1 MGRKVSVAMR
11 FLQCAG
17 APISSASRMA
27 FVHLHTH
34 SEYSLLDGA
43 NRIPELLDRVQALG
57 MDSLA
62 ITDHGNLH
70 GAWQFYSEARARKI
84 RPILGFE
91 AYLAFGDRHK
101 RERPPPEAPGP
112 YSHLVLLARNRTG
125 YQNLVKL
132 SSIGFLEGF
141 YRRPRIDRQVLEQYS
156 DGLIGLAACLS
167 GEIALYLRQGNYE
180 AAKASAQYF
189 ARVFGPP
196 PGGFWLEVQDHG
208 LADEKIV
215 VAGMLQLARELGL
228 PVVTTND
235 AHYLRK
241 EDAEAHDVLLAIGT
255 GKDLDDPNRFRF
267 FGQESYV
274 KSEREMRVLFPDHP
288 DVVAETQRVANLCE
302 FDFEKRY
309 FLPQYPRPAEF
320 ASDNDL
326 LVHLARAGAA
336 ARYGDPLPQAV
347 HERLDYE
354 LQVISHTGYAGYF
367 LIVYDIVKAA
377 KDRGIPVGPGRGSAA
392 GSLVAYALAITD
404 IDPLKFDLLFERFL
418 NPERISMPDIDL
430 DFCFERRGEVI
441 QYIRERYGRDSVGQI
456 ITFGTLKARAAFRD
470 VARTLRV
477 EPGEVDRFTKMIPA
491 GPGISV
497 TLAEASEKSPELRQL
512 ARQDERV
519 RKILELGTRIE
530 GLARH
535 ASVHAAGVVIAPGPL
550 TDYVPVCLAP
560 QEAEAIITQ
569 YDMVALE
576 QVGMLKIDVLGLRT
590 LTVIHDAVGM
600 VAERHGVT
608 LDMNALDLE
617 DPQVYQL
624 LGSGR
629 TAGVFQFESP
639 LATDCLRSMRCDRF
653 DDLVAT
659 NALLRPGPLDTGM
672 HLVFINRKLGR
683 EPVRYPHPALAQIL
697 QPTYGVITYQEQV
710 MRIANVLAGFSLA
723 EADVLRKAVG
733 KKDKELIQHELGRL
747 VERALALGHDRR
759 GIADIAAQI
768 ETFGRYGFNKSHAVA
783 YSVLSYQTAWLKTHH
798 PAEFMAALLSSE
810 IGNTDKVVQYING
823 ARELGLEVLPPDVN
837 ESGFKFTVVGE
848 RRLRFGLGAIR
859 NVGWGAIESII
870 AGRTGGGPYRSLVD
884 LCDRV
889 DLRLCNKRVIEA
901 LIDAGACDSLGGH
914 RAQLVAALDAAFAEA
929 QARQAE
935 RISGQHALF
944 GEVTSTP
951 QRPAPLPDVFPWTE
965 HDRLA
970 REKAVLGFFIS
981 GHPLAKYRAE
991 VELFGTRT
999 TATLGRWSDQKVR
1012 VAAVVTVVKRHIS
1025 KKSGAEYARLV
1036 LEDFHG
1042 TAEALVFPEAWAKL
1056 NEVIRPD
1063 GALLLSGGHSAR
1075 DRDEE
1080 QAPFIVETAQPL
1092 DDLRAKGAIGVAL
1105 VWSRTAPPSP
1115 DIARAA
1121 AALCAAHPGP
1131 APVLVEWRDGG
1142 GAAVEDVEAAP
1153 AAAQPPAPAA
1163 APPAAPPPD
1172 RARPRRG
1179 ARRRPRP

>member
-1 MGRKVSVAMR
+1 
-11 FLQCAG
+11 
-17 APISSASRMA
+17 MA

-43 NRIPELLDRVQALG
+43 NRIPELLDRVHALG

-70 GAWQFYSEARARKI
+70 GAWHFYAEARARRL

-91 AYLAFGDRHK
+91 AYLAFGSRHK
-101 RERPPPEAPGP
+101 RERAPDAPGGAA
-112 YSHLVLLARNRTG
+112 YSHLVLLAKNRTG
-125 YQNLVKL
+125 YANLVKL

-141 YRRPRIDRQVLEQYS
+141 YRRPRIDREVLEQHR
-156 DGLIGLAACLS
+156 DGLVGLAACLS
-167 GEIALYLRQGNYE
+167 GEVALYLRQGNYE

-189 ARVFGPP
+189 ATVFGRD
-196 PGGFWLEVQDHG
+196 GFWLEVQNHG
-208 LADEKIV
+208 LPEERTVTAGMFQLSRDLGIPV
-215 VAGMLQLARELGL
+215 VA
-228 PVVTTND
+228 TND

-274 KSEREMRVLFPDHP
+274 KAEPEMASLFPEHP
-288 DVVAETQRVANLCE
+288 DVVGETARVAALCE

-320 ASDNDL
+320 ASDHDL
-326 LVHLARAGAA
+326 LVHLTRAGAR
-336 ARYGDPLPQAV
+336 ARYGDPLPPPVA
-347 HERLDYE
+347 ERLDYE
-354 LQVISHTGYAGYF
+354 LGVISHTGYAGYF

-392 GSLVAYALAITD
+392 GSLVAYALGITD
-404 IDPLKFDLLFERFL
+404 VDPLKFDLLFERFL
-418 NPERISMPDIDL
+418 NPDRVSMPDIDL

-441 QYIRERYGRDSVGQI
+441 QYVRERYGRDSVGQI

-477 EPGEVDRFTKMIPA
+477 EPGEVDRFTKFIPA
-491 GPGISV
+491 GPGVTV
-497 TLAEASEKSPELRQL
+497 TLAEAPEKSPDLKAL
-512 ARQDERV
+512 MRQDERV
-519 RKILELGTRIE
+519 RKVLELGSRIE

-535 ASVHAAGVVIAPGPL
+535 ASVHAAGLVIAPGPL

-560 QEAEAIITQ
+560 QEPDAIITQ
-569 YDMVALE
+569 FDMVALE

-600 VAERHGVT
+600 VAARRGT
-608 LDMNALDLE
+608 RLDMTALDLH
-617 DPQVYQL
+617 DPQVYAL

-639 LATDCLRSMRCDRF
+639 LATDCLRNMKCDRF

-683 EPVRYPHPALAQIL
+683 EPVRYPHPALREIL
-697 QPTYGVITYQEQV
+697 EPTYGVITYQEQV

-733 KKDKELIQHELGRL
+733 KKDQELIQQELGRF
-747 VERALALGHDRR
+747 EKRAVALGHDPRVI
-759 GIADIAAQI
+759 GDIAAQI
-768 ETFGRYGFNKSHAVA
+768 LTFGRYGFNKSHAVA
-783 YSVLSYQTAWLKTHH
+783 YSVLSYQTAWLKAHF

-810 IGNTDKVVQYING
+810 IGNTDNVVRYINE

-837 ESGFKFTVVGE
+837 ESGFKFTVVGDS
-848 RRLRFGLGAIR
+848 RIRFGLGAIK
-859 NVGWGAIESII
+859 NVGEGAIASIL
-870 AGRTGGGPYRSLVD
+870 AGRQDGVRYHSLVD
-884 LCDRV
+884 LCERI
-889 DLRLCNKRVIEA
+889 DLRLCNKRVIES

-914 RAQLVAALDAAFAEA
+914 RAQLVAALDAAFGEA
-929 QARQAE
+929 QARQLE
-935 RISGQHALF
+935 RTSGQHALF
-944 GEVTSTP
+944 GDQAPSPEP
-951 QRPAPLPDVFPWTE
+951 QAPSPDVPPWSE

-970 REKAVLGFFIS
+970 REKSVLGFFIS
-981 GHPLAKYRAE
+981 GHPLARYRAE

-999 TATLGRWSDQKVR
+999 TATLGQWSEQKVR
-1012 VAAVVTVVKRHIS
+1012 VAAVATVVKRQIS
-1025 KKSGAEYARLV
+1025 KKSGAEYARV
-1036 LEDFHG
+1036 TLEDFHG

-1056 NEVIRPD
+1056 NDVIRPD
-1063 GALLLSGGHSAR
+1063 RALLLSGSYSGR

-1080 QAPFIVETAQPL
+1080 QAPFIVEAAQAL
-1092 DDLRAKGAIGVAL
+1092 DDLKAGGAIGVAL
-1105 VWSRTAPPSP
+1105 RWSPLAPPPP
-1115 DIARAA
+1115 DTSRAV

-1131 APVLVEWRDGG
+1131 APVLVEWSEEQDGNG
-1142 GAAVEDVEAAP
+1142 GSGGP
-1153 AAAQPPAPAA
+1153 GPAPGASGS
-1163 APPAAPPPD
+1163 PARMRSRSLRVAVDDELLTELRNLVGPENVHLV
-1172 RARPRRG
+1172 RAG
-1179 ARRRPRP
+1179 

>member
-1 MGRKVSVAMR
+1 
-11 FLQCAG
+11 
-17 APISSASRMA
+17 MA

-43 NRIPELLDRVQALG
+43 NRIPDLLERVQALG

-70 GAWQFYSEARARKI
+70 GAWQFYAEARARKV

-91 AYLAFGDRHK
+91 AYLAFGDRHR
-101 RERPPPEAPGP
+101 RERPAEAPGP
-112 YSHLVLLARNRTG
+112 YSHLVLLAKNRTG
-125 YQNLVKL
+125 YHHLVKL

-141 YRRPRIDRQVLEQYS
+141 YRRPRIDREVLEQYA
-156 DGLIGLAACLS
+156 DGVIGLAACLS

-189 ARVFGPP
+189 ARVFGPD
-196 PGGFWLEVQDHG
+196 GFWLEVQNHG
-208 LADEKIV
+208 LADETTV
-215 VAGMLQLARELGL
+215 TAGMFQLARELGL
-228 PVVTTND
+228 PVVATND
-235 AHYLRK
+235 AHYLKK

-274 KSEREMRVLFPDHP
+274 KAEQEMRALFPDHP
-288 DVVAETQRVANLCE
+288 EVVEETQRVAGLCE

-320 ASDNDL
+320 ATDHDL
-326 LVHLARAGAA
+326 LVHLARAGARQ
-336 ARYGDPLPQAV
+336 RYGETLSPEVQT
-347 HERLDYE
+347 RLDYE
-354 LQVISHTGYAGYF
+354 LQVIAHTGYAGYF

-392 GSLVAYALAITD
+392 GSLVAYALGITD
-404 IDPLKFDLLFERFL
+404 IDPLAFDLLFERFL

-491 GPGISV
+491 GPGVAV
-497 TLAEASEKSPELRQL
+497 TLAEASERSPELRQL
-512 ARQDERV
+512 ARQDDRV

-576 QVGMLKIDVLGLRT
+576 KVGMLKIDVLGLRT
-590 LTVIHDAVGM
+590 LTVIHDACAM
-600 VAERHGVT
+600 VRERHGVT
-608 LDMNALDLE
+608 VDMNRLDLA
-617 DPQVYQL
+617 DPAVYEL

-639 LATDCLRSMRCDRF
+639 LATDCLRSMKCDRF

-683 EPVRYPHPALAQIL
+683 EPVRYPHPALEEIL
-697 QPTYGVITYQEQV
+697 RPTYGVITYQEQV
-710 MRIANVLAGFSLA
+710 MRIANVLGGFTLA
-723 EADVLRKAVG
+723 EADMLRKAVG
-733 KKDKELIQHELGRL
+733 KKDKELIQRELGRFM
-747 VERALALGHDRR
+747 ERAVGLGHPRR
-759 GIADIAAQI
+759 VIEDIAAQI

-783 YSVLSYQTAWLKTHH
+783 YSVLSYQTAWLKAHY
-798 PAEFMAALLSSE
+798 PAEFMSALLSSE
-810 IGNTDKVVQYING
+810 IGDTDTVVRYINE

-837 ESGFKFTVVGE
+837 ESGFKFTVVAD
-848 RRLRFGLGAIR
+848 RRLRLGLGAIK
-859 NVGWGAIESII
+859 NVGAGAIESILT
-870 AGRTGGGPYRSLVD
+870 GRASGGPYATLVD
-884 LCDRV
+884 LCDRI
-889 DLRLCNKRVIEA
+889 DLRLCNKRVLES
-901 LIDAGACDSLGGH
+901 LIDAGACDSLTGNGGGQ
-914 RAQLVAALDAAFAEA
+914 RAQLVAALDHAFSEA
-929 QARQAE
+929 QTRQGDRE
-935 RISGQHALF
+935 SGQVGLF
-944 GEVTSTP
+944 GEAAPLTAHRS
-951 QRPAPLPDVFPWTE
+951 PLPDVPPWSE

-981 GHPLAKYRAE
+981 GHPLARYRLE

-999 TATLGRWSDQKVR
+999 TATLGQWSEQKVR
-1012 VAAVVTVVKRHIS
+1012 VGAVVTMVKRQIS
-1025 KKSGAEYARLV
+1025 KKTGAEYARLT

-1056 NEVIRPD
+1056 NDVIRTD
-1063 GALLLSGGHSAR
+1063 RALLLSGSHSAR
-1075 DRDEE
+1075 DRGEE
-1080 QAPFIVETAQPL
+1080 QAPFIIEAAQPL
-1092 DDLRAKGAIGVAL
+1092 DELKASGAIGVAL
-1105 VWSRTAPPSP
+1105 RWSP
-1115 DIARAA
+1115 DAPVDATRAV

-1131 APVLVEWRDGG
+1131 APVLLEWSDEDGARPLTPG
-1142 GAAVEDVEAAP
+1142 EVARLRSRSLRVDAADDLLAALRELVG
-1153 AAAQPPAPAA
+1153 
-1163 APPAAPPPD
+1163 PD
-1172 RARPRRG
+1172 RVHLVRTS
-1179 ARRRPRP
+1179 